1 MKHSKISSF
10 IAVRY
15 GLFLKTKCSQFLMK
29 KSLVLGGLPRN
40 ALATG
45 QRF

>member
-1 MKHSKISSF
+1 MKHSKICTF

-15 GLFLKTKCSQFLMK
+15 GLFLKTMCSQFLMK
-29 KSLVLGGLPRN
+29 KSLVLGGLPRK
-40 ALATG
+40 AVATG

>member
-15 GLFLKTKCSQFLMK
+15 GLFLKTTCSQFLTK
-29 KSLVLGGLPRN
+29 VSLVLRGCPRIV
-40 ALATG
+40 LAVG